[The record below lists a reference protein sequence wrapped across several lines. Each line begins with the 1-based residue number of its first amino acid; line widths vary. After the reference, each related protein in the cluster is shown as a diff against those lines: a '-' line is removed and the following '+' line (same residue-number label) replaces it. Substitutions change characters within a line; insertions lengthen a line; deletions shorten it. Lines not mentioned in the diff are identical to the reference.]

1 MGGACAALLYV
12 GIGLVGGRSFVGV
25 AGDGA

>member
-12 GIGLVGGRSFVGV
+12 GIALVGGGSFVGV
-25 AGDGA
+25 AGGGA